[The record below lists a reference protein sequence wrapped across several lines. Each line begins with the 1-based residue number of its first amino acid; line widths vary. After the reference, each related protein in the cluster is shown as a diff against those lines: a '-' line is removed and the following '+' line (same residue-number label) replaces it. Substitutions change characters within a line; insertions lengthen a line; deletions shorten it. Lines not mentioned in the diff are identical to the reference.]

1 MAGATKRLKT
11 IAQGL
16 AVNSDGAQYS
26 NTPTLQHSAHQNSR
40 MRTTTRTKPL
50 FNSLGHF
57 LTVLGILHGPT

>member
-26 NTPTLQHSAHQNSR
+26 NTPTLRSPEFEDEDDDENEA
-40 MRTTTRTKPL
+40 L
-50 FNSLGHF
+50 
-57 LTVLGILHGPT
+57 I